1 MRFLI
6 ILFLILCNKYSYS
19 QYTKTVLKPVTVQAK
34 QELYLGKILAL
45 SKGKN
50 KSSIKVNLPTNTV
63 GWYYSFGTDYKER
76 KEKEYELE
84 KLRLQAEAKKNNNDA
99 KNDNKPSFIETV
111 LSLTDQLTEKIK
123 DVDPSAKAA
132 MIAIDFLT
140 KPKGNMPVDVCLTDY
155 SGHQEFHQIQWTNF
169 ENYIPEGS
177 RKGLTAGV
185 IAIKSAY
192 EGPLYLNFRNLSK
205 SEDVTIYIEITA
217 MVAEEV
223 YVDEWT
229 TKSVNEVHEIC
240 LSDFANVNSE
250 IQSVCNCITE
260 KLTDRYKPKYFAEL
274 SSDRQQQV
282 FNVVKEECYQS
293 TGNTDIANKE
303 LRIKELA
310 KEIQGLEFTKEYVQL
325 VEKYDEMISLGV
337 ANSESYNGAGW
348 YCLLTKQFERAKGYL
363 TKGLGE
369 NRNNPYLHGNLANYY
384 MLTGQFEAAKEI
396 HLKFKKHK
404 FSKKRAWKD
413 TVAEDLNL
421 FESLDIYH
429 KNFNDIRKILGIPK
443 GRLAETFDPRYEA
456 KGTMSFQKG
465 KEPFV
470 GIIKELDK
478 DKGNVKIDY
487 LNIYGESNLITKK
500 VTDIIPLTTT
510 EYEQK
515 LAAWKLEIQK
525 YKYTVGQYATWI
537 QQKELQFG
545 AITKLNDKPHKASI
559 EYLDIYGEK
568 KTKEVPYLE
577 VSIIDANGYQSKLDA
592 WNQEV
597 AKYKFSVGEM
607 VSWSGKG
614 SVIVKGE
621 VVALDDKT
629 HQAEV
634 KYMNEKEEEKVIKK
648 GYLKLIKGN

>member
-1 MRFLI
+1 MKFLV
-6 ILFLILCNKYSYS
+6 ILFLMLCTQYSYS
-19 QYTKTVLKPVTVQAK
+19 QYTKTVLKAVTVQAK

-50 KSSIKVNLPTNTV
+50 KNSIKVDLPANTI

-84 KLRLQAEAKKNNNDA
+84 KLRLKAEAEKNNNDA
-99 KNDNKPSFIETV
+99 ENANKPSFLETA

-123 DVDPSAKAA
+123 DTDLTAKAA
-132 MIAIDFLT
+132 MIAIDYLT
-140 KPKGNMPVDVCLTDY
+140 KPAGNMPVDVCLTDY
-155 SGHQEFHQIQWTNF
+155 SGYQEFHQIQWTNF

-192 EGPLYLNFRNLSK
+192 EGPLYLNFRNLNK

-223 YVDEWT
+223 YVDEWS
-229 TKSVNEVHEIC
+229 TKSVNQVHEIC
-240 LSDFANVNSE
+240 LKDFANVDSKV
-250 IQSVCNCITE
+250 QSVCNCITE
-260 KLTDRYKPKYFAEL
+260 KLTDRYKPKYFADL
-274 SSDRQQQV
+274 SPDRRQQV
-282 FNVVKEECYQS
+282 FNVIKEECYQS

-303 LRIKELA
+303 VRIKELT

-325 VEKYDEMISLGV
+325 VEKYDEIIGLGV

-396 HLKFKKHK
+396 HLKLKKHK

-413 TVAEDLNL
+413 AVAEDLNL
-421 FESLDIYH
+421 FESLDIYLE
-429 KNFNDIRKILGIPK
+429 NFNDIRKVLGIPK
-443 GRLAETFDPRYEA
+443 GRFAETFDPRYEA

-465 KEPFV
+465 KESFV
-470 GIIKELDK
+470 GVVKALDK

-487 LNIYGESNLITKK
+487 LNIYGEPNLITKK
-500 VTDIIPLTTT
+500 VTDIIPLTAA

-515 LAAWKLEIQK
+515 LANWKLEIQK
-525 YKYTVGQYATWI
+525 YKYTVGQYATWV

-545 AITKLNDKPHKASI
+545 TITKLDDKPHKASI

-577 VSIIDANGYQSKLDA
+577 VTIIDTNDYQTKLDA
-592 WNQEV
+592 WNVEV
-597 AKYKFSVGEM
+597 SKYKFSVGEM

-614 SVIVKGE
+614 SVMVEGE
-621 VVALDDKT
+621 VVGLDDKT

-634 KYMNEKEEEKVIKK
+634 KFMNEKEEEKVVKK
-648 GYLKLIKGN
+648 GYLKLVKN